1 MPTTPI
7 PGGFFIVIEGIDG
20 AGKSSHARRLALLL
34 GALGFEVVASR
45 EPTLG
50 ESGRRLRESMQ
61 HGRLAPAEEHR
72 LLLLD
77 RRGHLETLLRAALLR
92 GAEDEHRLLL
102 LDRREHLETLVRP
115 ALARGAVVI
124 LDRYYHSSVA
134 YQGAAGLDP
143 ARVRAD
149 NEAFADRP
157 HLLLLLDLDV
167 DSALRRIAARGDRP
181 TAFESRRTLA
191 ACRETYLGFAALPEA
206 RLLDARAPID
216 QVGAAVDA
224 ATLRALYQHAPAAM
238 RSALGG

>member
-77 RRGHLETLLRAALLR
+77 RR
-92 GAEDEHRLLL
+92 
-102 LDRREHLETLVRP
+102 EHLETLIRP
-115 ALARGAVVI
+115 ALMRGAVVI

-143 ARVRAD
+143 ARIRAD

-181 TAFESRRTLA
+181 NAFESRRTLA

>member
-77 RRGHLETLLRAALLR
+77 RR
-92 GAEDEHRLLL
+92 
-102 LDRREHLETLVRP
+102 EHLETLIRP
-115 ALARGAVVI
+115 ALMRGAVVI

-181 TAFESRRTLA
+181 NAFESRRTLA

-216 QVGAAVDA
+216 HVGAAVDA

>member
-45 EPTLG
+45 EPTMG
-50 ESGRRLRESMQ
+50 ESGRRLRDSMQ

-77 RRGHLETLLRAALLR
+77 RR
-92 GAEDEHRLLL
+92 
-102 LDRREHLETLVRP
+102 EHLETLIRP
-115 ALARGAVVI
+115 ALMRGAVVI

-143 ARVRAD
+143 ARIRAD

-181 TAFESRRTLA
+181 NTFESRRTLA

-206 RLLDARAPID
+206 RLLDARPPID